1 MAPSGYKLYDR
12 FRRCNEENLYRPII
26 AGAIDKA
33 EITSDADLA
42 FVVITNSSR
51 MIYQYILTSMGADND
66 GIKCFQEQGLYLEWS
81 YCS

>member
-1 MAPSGYKLYDR
+1 
-12 FRRCNEENLYRPII
+12 
-26 AGAIDKA
+26 
-33 EITSDADLA
+33 
-42 FVVITNSSR
+42 